1 MPNFHVWGVKSG
13 QSVDGCAILDVV
25 VRHDIPSVRPDDI
38 LTGFRETCGLSFEQR
53 PVVARFG
60 QGPLDEETG
69 TVGDPLALDRD
80 AL

>member
-1 MPNFHVWGVKSG
+1 MKSG
-13 QSVDGCAILDVV
+13 RPVDGCAILDVV
-25 VRHDIPSVRPDDI
+25 VRHDTPSVRPDDI
-38 LTGFRETCGLSFEQR
+38 LTGLRDTCGLSFEQT
-53 PVVARFG
+53 PVATRLE